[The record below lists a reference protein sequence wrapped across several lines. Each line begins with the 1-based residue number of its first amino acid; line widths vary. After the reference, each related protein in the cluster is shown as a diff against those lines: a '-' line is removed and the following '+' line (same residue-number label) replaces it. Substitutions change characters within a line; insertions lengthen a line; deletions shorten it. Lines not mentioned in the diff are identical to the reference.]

1 LKSFNKHIII
11 AGSARS
17 GTSWLAEIIAF
28 QFRYR
33 LLFEPE
39 HEYQT
44 QEGHLICDKFI
55 SKQLLQKDQEEYLKR
70 VFRNKIDNDWIAQIS
85 NRNFKMHLW
94 PYIPKKYIIKFV
106 RCNLSTHFMSSH
118 FNIPVLFIIRNPY
131 DVIVSQNRVKFNWLY
146 NLNHFKRQKPISE
159 VLDLKY
165 NFNWNE
171 VDTYTE
177 IEILALRWCLENKV
191 VFDLHET
198 DNSNFTIVK
207 YEALKRNINLFYD
220 LCKTYDLKPL
230 SNIEELYGRPSSKTH
245 PDSNVKSG
253 HENIHNAYTDSFE
266 SIKKILDRFN
276 VDNYQIP

>member
-1 LKSFNKHIII
+1 MRSFNKHIII

-17 GTSWLAEIIAF
+17 GTSWLAEIIAL

-55 SKQLLQKDQEEYLKR
+55 SKQVLQKEQEEYFRR

-85 NRNFKMHLW
+85 NRKFKMHLW
-94 PYIPKKYIIKFV
+94 PFIPKKYVIKFV
-106 RCNLSTHFMSSH
+106 RCNLSAHFMSSY
-118 FNIPVLFIIRNPY
+118 FNIPLLFIIRNPY
-131 DVIVSQNRVKFNWLY
+131 DVILSQNRVKFNWLY

-159 VLDLKY
+159 VLDSKY
-165 NFNWNE
+165 NFNWNA

-207 YEALKRNINLFYD
+207 YEDLKSDINLFYD

-230 SNIEELYGRPSSKTH
+230 SNLEELYGRPSSKTH
-245 PDSNVKSG
+245 PKSEIRNVSK
-253 HENIHNAYTDSFE
+253 E
-266 SIKKILDRFN
+266 KKDADEQALSQIEGVLKRFG
-276 VDNYQIP
+276 VDY